1 MIIKKSYFSNDRRL
15 LFSATLS
22 TNHTTLERLIFKTQ
36 SITSKQQ
43 WVAQSNGQK
52 NFIEFVK
59 INMLHKRSYLLS
71 DRKLEKNSSD
81 TSCGNATSRDTKSR
95 SREGGAPS
103 RVDARNGLKCFS
115 EGIEAVGRKRR
126 RRDA

>member
-22 TNHTTLERLIFKTQ
+22 TNHTTLEQLIFKTQ

-59 INMLHKRSYLLS
+59 TNMLYQRSYFLS

-81 TSCGNATSRDTKSR
+81 TSCGNATSGDTKSR

-103 RVDARNGLKCFS
+103 RVDARDGLKCFS
-115 EGIEAVGRKRR
+115 EGIEAVGWKRR
-126 RRDA
+126 RRGA